1 MMDIIECLK
10 EGYEVEILDADN
22 FANIPVKTYLVNYL
36 VWIHEDEMNM
46 LSESELVRILKRK
59 NLYMPKRYERFI
71 EFGEKGRETMRKARE
86 QSKYVNQR
94 LKVEKRT
101 QSL

>member
-36 VWIHEDEMNM
+36 VWIHEDEMNE
-46 LSESELVRILKRK
+46 LSESELVRILKGK
-59 NLYMPKRYERFI
+59 ISICLNAMKDLLNL
-71 EFGEKGRETMRKARE
+71 GR
-86 QSKYVNQR
+86 
-94 LKVEKRT
+94 KVERP
-101 QSL
+101 